1 MLNFFDRKSKDM
13 TLHNVTAVG
22 PVKTGVETLEL
33 HELKKKM
40 LNFWMRS
47 PRLFTTDIDD
57 VLSQPIITVP

>member
-22 PVKTGVETLEL
+22 PVKTVVETL
-33 HELKKKM
+33 ELKKKM
-40 LNFWMRS
+40 LNFWVRS